1 MSKKSISSKIRIA
14 NKEILKLKEDVN
26 GYYIN
31 MKTFKHVLS
40 TSGVINMI
48 ATLKEKEK
56 RIKFLRGRIAELN
69 RKSAK
74 S

>member
-31 MKTFKHVLS
+31 MKTFKHILS
-40 TSGVINMI
+40 TAEFIDIVT
-48 ATLKEKEK
+48 TLKKKEK
-56 RIKFLRGRIAELN
+56 RIKSLRGRIAELN

-74 S
+74 Q